1 MAGVADE
8 EGEGLAEGGADGLT
22 DGEAEGLTDGE
33 TDGLTEGLTDGLTE
47 GGVGRREGA
56 GPAGGGVVVAVT
68 AGTEGGS

>member
-1 MAGVADE
+1 MAGVADG

-33 TDGLTEGLTDGLTE
+33 TDGLTDGLEE